1 MQSRW
6 SDADARATIECYRG
20 DPRVNEDVALRVY
33 TSRLIGQDPALVLHG
48 GGNTSV
54 KTSFVDDIGSEVAV
68 LCVKGSGWDLAS
80 IEPAGLP
87 AVRLDSLGALRDRDT
102 LSDEDMVN
110 AQRTRLMDASSPN
123 PSVETLLHGFLPH
136 KFIDHS
142 HADAILAL
150 VDQPNAAAICKE
162 VYGARLAI
170 VPYVMA
176 GFALAKLAA
185 EVYENDPSVEGLLLL
200 QHGLFTFGDTAK
212 ESYERHIQ
220 AVDDAERFA
229 LVKTKGARV
238 ARGNPEPLAY
248 ETVAPILRG
257 RLGAG
262 ERRYLLTLRRSPA
275 IDAFLARADLS
286 AVSQRGTATPD
297 HVIRTKRVPLLLD
310 VAPSMDGGAIGAH
323 IDQRLASYREDY
335 VAYVERE
342 AKQKGRR
349 VAQLDPDPRII
360 LMPGVGIIA
369 AGASE
374 RAARIAADIYE
385 HTIGVIEAAEA
396 IGRYEVL
403 SSADLFDMEYWSLEQ
418 AKLGTASPKPLQG
431 RAIYISGA
439 ARGIGAA
446 CAKTFA
452 DAGASLYLT
461 DRDETPLRELAQSI
475 GAPCEVVDVTSED
488 QVRASVDHC
497 VRIFGGLDGIVSNA
511 GMAPQGAIDVVA
523 TEELKRSFEVNFF
536 SHQYLASAAT
546 RVLRAQGMGGFLL
559 FNASKAAFNPGEGF
573 GPYAIPKAAVVALMK
588 QYAIEGG
595 SMGVRS
601 NAVNADRI
609 RTGLLPPELVNQR
622 AKARGLE
629 TDAYFR
635 SNLLEREVTAEDV
648 ANAFLGLALAPST
661 TGCVVTVDGGN
672 IAASPR

>member
-6 SDADARATIECYRG
+6 SDEDARATIARYRD
-20 DPRVNEDVALRVY
+20 DPQVNEDLALRVY

-54 KTSFVDDIGSEVAV
+54 KTTVVDDIGNQVPV
-68 LCVKGSGWDLAS
+68 LCVKGSGWDLGN

-87 AVRLDSLGALRDRDT
+87 AVRLESLGALRDRDA
-102 LSDEDMVN
+102 LCDEDMVN
-110 AQRTRLMDASSPN
+110 AQRTRLIDSSSPN

-150 VDQPNAAAICKE
+150 VDQPDAEAICKE
-162 VYGARLAI
+162 VYGERLSI
-170 VPYVMA
+170 VPYIMP
-176 GFALAKLAA
+176 GFALAKFAA
-185 EVYENDPSVEGLLLL
+185 ETYEKNPDVEGLLLL
-200 QHGLFTFGDTAK
+200 RHGLFTFGDTAK
-212 ESYERHIQ
+212 ESYERHVR

-229 LVKTKGARV
+229 SMKKEGARV
-238 ARGNPEPLAY
+238 SRGNPEPLAY

-257 RLGAG
+257 KLGAG
-262 ERRYLLTLRRSPA
+262 EQHYLLTLRRSA
-275 IDAFLARADLS
+275 EIDAFLARADLAS
-286 AVSQRGTATPD
+286 VTQRGTATPD

-310 VAPSMDGGAIGAH
+310 VTPVMDSAAIGAH
-323 IDQRLASYREDY
+323 MDERLASYRQAY
-335 VAYVERE
+335 IAYVERE
-342 AKQKGRR
+342 ANHKGRR

-360 LMPGVGIIA
+360 LVPGLGLIA

-374 RAARIAADIYE
+374 KAARIAADIYE

-403 SSADLFDMEYWSLEQ
+403 PTADLFDMEYWSLEQ
-418 AKLGTASPKPLQG
+418 AKLGKANPKPLQG
-431 RAIYISGA
+431 RVVYITGA

-446 CAKTFA
+446 CAKAFA
-452 DAGASLYLT
+452 DSGASVYLT
-461 DRDETPLRELAQSI
+461 DRDETPLRAVAESI
-475 GAPCEVVDVTSED
+475 GERYEVVDVTSEER
-488 QVRASVDHC
+488 VRASVDHC
-497 VRIFGGLDGIVSNA
+497 VRAFGGVDGIVSNA
-511 GMAPQGAIDVVA
+511 GIAPQGAIDLVS
-523 TEELKRSFEVNFF
+523 TQELKHSFEVNFF

-546 RVLRAQGMGGFLL
+546 RVFRAQGIGGFLL
-559 FNASKAAFNPGEGF
+559 FNASKAAFNPGAGF
-573 GPYAIPKAAVVALMK
+573 GPYAIPKAAVVTLMK

-595 SMGVRS
+595 AVGVRS

-609 RTGLLPPELVNQR
+609 RTGLLAEEDVERR
-622 AKARGLE
+622 AQARGLDA
-629 TDAYFR
+629 DAYYR
-635 SNLLEREVTAEDV
+635 SNLLGREVTAEDV
-648 ANAFLGLALAPST
+648 ANAFLSLALAHST